1 MSTQK
6 ITTFVPK
13 KDQIFILDTNILI
26 KILYPFQPRA
36 NMKDYDDFY
45 AKAIS
50 AKANILVC
58 AIQISEFI
66 NRCIRFQFELW
77 KKEQDHTVDFKKDY
91 RNTDDY
97 RNSMNTILDIVKYD
111 ISPVST
117 YIGDRFN
124 EMELDNLYRY
134 GFSYDFNDALV
145 AEIARLNDAILVT
158 DDRDFANYSS
168 KIHIVTGNK
177 TLLLFH

>member
-1 MSTQK
+1 
-6 ITTFVPK
+6 
-13 KDQIFILDTNILI
+13 
-26 KILYPFQPRA
+26 
-36 NMKDYDDFY
+36 MKDYDDFY

-50 AKANILVC
+50 SKANILVS

-77 KKEQDHTVDFKKDY
+77 KKEQEHAVDFKKDY

-97 RNSMNTILDIVKYD
+97 RNSMNSILDIVKQD

-117 YIGDRFN
+117 YIDDRFN
-124 EMELDNLYRY
+124 EMNLDNLYKY

-177 TLLLFH
+177 MLLRFH